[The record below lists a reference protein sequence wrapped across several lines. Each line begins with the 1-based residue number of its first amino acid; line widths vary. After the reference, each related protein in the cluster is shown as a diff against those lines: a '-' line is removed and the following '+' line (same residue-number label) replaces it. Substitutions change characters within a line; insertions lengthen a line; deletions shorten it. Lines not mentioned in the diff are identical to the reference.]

1 MEDREVKEMHHL
13 LTTTL
18 DCSKSRLRLNVLT
31 WFPEQATTLT
41 KHWKAHYFVHQPC
54 HMGMACSRVKQANTK
69 IVFPPH
75 HSTIGGIFSLA
86 LSSKNN
92 AKLRSGESSEQAA
105 ILGLDFHLY
114 KSFEKGRWNVLCNG
128 WSSHWPPDC
137 GVFWLIFDVLAA
149 SHHLANIERMIVVYR
164 I

>member
-86 LSSKNN
+86 LSSKTMQSCVQVNLLSRLQSW
-92 AKLRSGESSEQAA
+92 ASTFTCTKASKRVGGMSCAMAGRLIDPLTVVCSGLFLMCLLLP
-105 ILGLDFHLY
+105 I
-114 KSFEKGRWNVLCNG
+114 
-128 WSSHWPPDC
+128 
-137 GVFWLIFDVLAA
+137 I
-149 SHHLANIERMIVVYR
+149 
-164 I
+164 